1 MNRKL
6 LVCLALVAGFVQL
19 GHSADWARKAA
30 AIRIGSTRA
39 QVNAVLPVWN
49 GKRAFVVT
57 TGSST
62 VEGYWVSKDWLAVVS
77 YDATGGEG
85 SISNRTIFPIKVDE
99 VPYPQVL
106 ATELNLDVAFQNCQ
120 MSWQQFEIG
129 KKIAALHDTNVLQ
142 SPILIDGLTNED
154 RHVRANAAYVFDAL
168 GDQRGFD
175 TLHSILTDRSPRPP
189 GQLATAPWTLK
200 AQIREDRYYAVHVFG
215 DLKEPRAVP
224 ILIPLLKDDEVN
236 YIVPWSLGEIGD
248 KRAIPPLIGT
258 LDDKSPSMRVLAIYG
273 LVQLHAV
280 QALPWLQTLL
290 NDNDR
295 SNFDGLVSVADAAR
309 EAITQLEAKP

>member
-1 MNRKL
+1 MKPKL
-6 LVCLALVAGFVQL
+6 LLCLALVLGFVEL
-19 GHSADWARKAA
+19 SHSADWAQQAA
-30 AIRIGSTRA
+30 TIRMGATRA
-39 QVNAVLPVWN
+39 QVNAILPVWN
-49 GKRAFVVT
+49 SKQMLVVT

-62 VEGYWVSKDWLAVVS
+62 VESYWVSKDWVAVVS

-85 SISNRTIFPIKVDE
+85 SISNRTLCTVKVDE
-99 VPYPQVL
+99 VPYPQNL
-106 ATELNLDVAFQNCQ
+106 ESTLNLLVAFKNCQ
-120 MSWQQFEIG
+120 EFWQQFEIA
-129 KKIAALHDTNVLQ
+129 KKIAALHNTNVLQ
-142 SPILIDGLTNED
+142 STILIDGLTNED
-154 RHVRANAAYVFDAL
+154 RHARANAAFVFDAL
-168 GDQRGFD
+168 GDERGFD
-175 TLHSILTDRSPRPP
+175 TLQNILTDRSPRPP
-189 GQLATAPWTLK
+189 GELGAAPWMLK
-200 AQIREDRYYAVHVFG
+200 EQIREDRYYAVHVFG

-258 LDDKSPSMRVLAIYG
+258 LDDKNPSMRVLAIYA
-273 LVQLHAV
+273 LEQLHAV

-309 EAITQLEAKP
+309 EAITQLKTTP